1 MSEIES
7 GWAEP
12 DVFTG
17 PLFEILKRHP
27 KRIVFSE
34 GVDKRVIQVA
44 DEMVRLGIGVPIL
57 LGNRDKIRALAAE
70 IGAKMEFVKII
81 DPTTADDLDLFTE
94 RFVRV
99 EKLKGIK
106 LANPRETV
114 SRDTYFAAMMIQ
126 YGQADAMVGGNQHLP
141 ATIHRALVQI
151 VKPLPGVAHPFAA
164 AIMVSETMPHFG
176 PKGILYLAD
185 CGISD
190 VPTVSELT
198 TIAIETG
205 RLAHHYTGC
214 RVRVAMLSHSTMN
227 SAASD
232 SAARVRAA
240 TEAARAIVIH
250 NRYDFEIDGELEADV
265 ALDPAA
271 AEVKL
276 PQLTKRPAPDVL
288 VFPNLDA
295 AHISMKLLRHLGGA
309 TKYGQL
315 VLGLARPAAQVPR
328 TASARTLLG
337 TAAAVG
343 TEAIKFHEMYPDGG
357 VLLGRSLLRKSP
369 LQPIPEVGENLLA
382 AVVCKRLVSGVRVK
396 DKLQVIALQPL
407 HQLFTILGRANAVVF
422 SLSQKNR
429 KTFWQTFGL
438 CSDNL

>member
-1 MSEIES
+1 MSEIGS

-34 GVDKRVIQVA
+34 GEDKRVIQVA

-57 LGNRDKIRALAAE
+57 LGNREKICALAKE
-70 IGAKMEFVKII
+70 MGAKMEFVKII
-81 DPTTADDLDLFTE
+81 DPKTADDLELFTE
-94 RFVRV
+94 RFVRT
-99 EKLKGIK
+99 EKLKGVN
-106 LANPRETV
+106 LANPRETI

-141 ATIHRALVQI
+141 ATIFRSLQQL
-151 VKPLPGVAHPFAA
+151 VKPLPGVEHPFTAA
-164 AIMVSETMPHFG
+164 VMVSETMPHFG

-198 TIAIETG
+198 TIAVETG
-205 RLAHHYTGC
+205 RMAHHYTGC

-227 SAASD
+227 SNASD

-240 TEAARAIVIH
+240 TEAARAIVSK
-250 NRYDFEIDGELEADV
+250 NRYDIEVDGELQADV
-265 ALDPAA
+265 ALDPSA

-276 PQLTKRPAPDVL
+276 PQMTQRPAPDVL
-288 VFPNLDA
+288 VFPNLDS
-295 AHISMKLLRHLGGA
+295 AHISMKLLRHLAGA
-309 TKYGQL
+309 QKYGQL

-328 TASARTLLG
+328 TVTARGLLG

-343 TEAIKFHEMYPDGG
+343 TEAIKFHDMYP
-357 VLLGRSLLRKSP
+357 
-369 LQPIPEVGENLLA
+369 QGE
-382 AVVCKRLVSGVRVK
+382 C
-396 DKLQVIALQPL
+396 
-407 HQLFTILGRANAVVF
+407 
-422 SLSQKNR
+422 
-429 KTFWQTFGL
+429 
-438 CSDNL
+438 C